1 MMEWIGGKP
10 KSRFVLEQE
19 KNLSKTVNVLK
30 KSMKKKFNIDF
41 DGFAI
46 VERNE
51 SVYIH
56 GKKRT
61 LSIEKIQDNEFD
73 FRFQLAL
80 EDNSL
85 NLYNNHINYFKN
97 FNFLNSSSTKNLEIN
112 LNNHNYFNNNFESF
126 MLIFN
131 SFFKEV
137 TFTYSAKTT
146 TNLNLD
152 SFIYNIFTPTL
163 NCTSETIKIVGRE
176 PSLECLKSR
185 KNTLSGYQEFNC
197 VLGSEAENHQ
207 TFLNLM
213 NQSLFPNND
222 INFLIDDNIDTIKQ
236 KVSLAEMLNI

>member
-30 KSMKKKFNIDF
+30 KSMNKKFNIDF

-51 SVYIH
+51 SVYIQ

-61 LSIEKIQDNEFD
+61 LLIEKVQGNEFD

-85 NLYNNHINYFKN
+85 NSYNNHINYFKN
-97 FNFLNSSSTKNLEIN
+97 FNILSPSSTKKLEIN
-112 LNNHNYFNNNFESF
+112 LDNHIYFNNNFESF
-126 MLIFN
+126 MLIFK

-146 TNLNLD
+146 TCFNLD
-152 SFIYNIFTPTL
+152 SLFYEIFTPKL
-163 NCTSETIKIVGRE
+163 NCISETIKIVGTN
-176 PSLECLKSR
+176 PSLDCLKTR

-197 VLGSEAENHQ
+197 VLGSEVENHQ

-222 INFLIDDNIDTIKQ
+222 INFLIDDNIDTLKQ